1 MKKIQLEN
9 NLPIFQLESLEK
21 SSRNIHFEFWFRIGS
36 RNDNPKYYGSA
47 HLIEHS
53 MLRLIVK
60 NDLTLKE
67 YLLQNT
73 FEYAFLTSI
82 DFILL
87 RFTCPE
93 ENILNILKNIK
104 LAFDNIQIAPKNFLQ
119 EKELIANEIEIKL
132 GTQKEKFF
140 DYLRENLWSPNIG
153 HPILGDMID
162 ISNVTVEQVKYAIQD
177 IWSNEQLFIL
187 YTGNLSSEK
196 VQNIFKFS
204 EISNQEFTS
213 SNSLLIDSKKSKLRT
228 GKNQLVLPDSKIVNT
243 SLVYELDSNLVSK
256 NGLLLSL
263 LSRLI
268 AFGDMGFLSQ
278 ELRNSAIPIYYV
290 MTLPLSF
297 KYEDMLIINFVAKQ
311 EYTFDIVQKI
321 QKSIKDIDNQL
332 NSIEPYFEIAKQG
345 LLNDINKS
353 QKSDFGA
360 MNYIG
365 QSLLYNH
372 HLDRMNETNEKI
384 NNISF
389 LKLKNF
395 AKKILLDV
403 EPAYFTANGEE
414 ISYD

>member
-132 GTQKEKFF
+132 GTQKKKFF

>member
-132 GTQKEKFF
+132 GTQKKKFF
-140 DYLRENLWSPNIG
+140 DSLRENLWSPNIG

-204 EISNQEFTS
+204 NINDQEFTF
-213 SNSLLIDSKKSKLRT
+213 SNSLLIDSKRSKLRT
-228 GKNQLVLPDSKIVNT
+228 EKKQLVLPDSKIVNT

-256 NGLLLSL
+256 NVLLLSL

-297 KYEDMLIINFVAKQ
+297 KYEDMLIINFVTKQ
-311 EYTFDIVQKI
+311 EHTFDIVQKI

-389 LKLKNF
+389 LNLKNF
-395 AKKILLDV
+395 AKKVLLDV
-403 EPAYFTANGEE
+403 EPAYFTANREE

>member
-1 MKKIQLEN
+1 MKKIQLGN

-21 SSRNIHFEFWFRIGS
+21 SSRNIHFEFWFRLGS
-36 RNDNPKYYGSA
+36 RNDDPKYYGSA

-73 FEYAFLTSI
+73 VEYTFLTSI

-87 RFTCPE
+87 RFTCSE
-93 ENILNILKNIK
+93 ENILDILKNIK

-119 EKELIANEIEIKL
+119 EKKLIANEIEIKL
-132 GTQKEKFF
+132 GTQRKKFF
-140 DYLRENLWSPNIG
+140 DSLREDLWSPNIG

-204 EISNQEFTS
+204 EINDQEFTF
-213 SNSLLIDSKKSKLRT
+213 SNSLLIDSKRSKLRT
-228 GKNQLVLPDSKIVNT
+228 EKKQLVLPDSKIVNT

-256 NGLLLSL
+256 NVLLLSL

-278 ELRNSAIPIYYV
+278 ELRNSTIPMYYV

-297 KYEDMLIINFVAKQ
+297 KYEDMLIVNFVTNQ

-321 QKSIKDIDNQL
+321 QKSIKEIDNQL
-332 NSIEPYFEIAKQG
+332 TSIEPYFEIAKRG

-365 QSLLYNH
+365 QSLLYDH

-389 LKLKNF
+389 LDLKNF
-395 AKKILLDV
+395 AKKLLLDV

>member
-1 MKKIQLEN
+1 MLCST
-9 NLPIFQLESLEK
+9 LESTIL
-21 SSRNIHFEFWFRIGS
+21 SN
-36 RNDNPKYYGSA
+36 A
-47 HLIEHS
+47 
-53 MLRLIVK
+53 
-60 NDLTLKE
+60 DL
-67 YLLQNT
+67 
-73 FEYAFLTSI
+73 
-82 DFILL
+82 
-87 RFTCPE
+87 
-93 ENILNILKNIK
+93 
-104 LAFDNIQIAPKNFLQ
+104 
-119 EKELIANEIEIKL
+119 
-132 GTQKEKFF
+132 
-140 DYLRENLWSPNIG
+140 
-153 HPILGDMID
+153 H
-162 ISNVTVEQVKYAIQD
+162 
-177 IWSNEQLFIL
+177 IL
-187 YTGNLSSEK
+187 YEK

-204 EISNQEFTS
+204 EIKTS
-213 SNSLLIDSKKSKLRT
+213 DWKRSIST
-228 GKNQLVLPDSKIVNT
+228 TDSKIVNT

-256 NGLLLSL
+256 NRLLSL

-297 KYEDMLIINFVAKQ
+297 KYEDMLIINFVTKQ
-311 EYTFDIVQKI
+311 EHTFDIVQKI

>member
-132 GTQKEKFF
+132 GTQKKKFF
-140 DYLRENLWSPNIG
+140 DSLRENLWSPNIG

>member
-73 FEYAFLTSI
+73 FEYTFLTSI

-132 GTQKEKFF
+132 GTQKKKFF
-140 DYLRENLWSPNIG
+140 DSLRENLWSPNIG

-297 KYEDMLIINFVAKQ
+297 KYEDMLIINFVTKQ

>member
-1 MKKIQLEN
+1 
-9 NLPIFQLESLEK
+9 
-21 SSRNIHFEFWFRIGS
+21 
-36 RNDNPKYYGSA
+36 
-47 HLIEHS
+47 
-53 MLRLIVK
+53 
-60 NDLTLKE
+60 
-67 YLLQNT
+67 
-73 FEYAFLTSI
+73 
-82 DFILL
+82 
-87 RFTCPE
+87 
-93 ENILNILKNIK
+93 
-104 LAFDNIQIAPKNFLQ
+104 
-119 EKELIANEIEIKL
+119 
-132 GTQKEKFF
+132 
-140 DYLRENLWSPNIG
+140 
-153 HPILGDMID
+153 MID
-162 ISNVTVEQVKYAIQD
+162 ISNVTVEQIKYAIQD

-204 EISNQEFTS
+204 EITDQEFTF
-213 SNSLLIDSKKSKLRT
+213 SNSLLIDSKRSKLRT
-228 GKNQLVLPDSKIVNT
+228 EKKQLVLPDSKIVNT

-278 ELRNSAIPIYYV
+278 ELRNSAIPMYYV

-297 KYEDMLIINFVAKQ
+297 KYEDMLIINFVTKQ
-311 EYTFDIVQKI
+311 EHTFDIVQKI

-389 LKLKNF
+389 LNLKELCKENSF
-395 AKKILLDV
+395 RCRTCIL
-403 EPAYFTANGEE
+403 YR
-414 ISYD
+414 

>member
-132 GTQKEKFF
+132 GTQKKKFF
-140 DYLRENLWSPNIG
+140 DSLRENLWSPNIG

-297 KYEDMLIINFVAKQ
+297 KYEDMLIINFVTKQ

>member
-132 GTQKEKFF
+132 GTQKKKFF
-140 DYLRENLWSPNIG
+140 DSLRENLWSPNIG

-177 IWSNEQLFIL
+177 IWGNEQLFIL

-204 EISNQEFTS
+204 EISNQEFTF

-228 GKNQLVLPDSKIVNT
+228 GKNQLVPPDSKIVNT

-297 KYEDMLIINFVAKQ
+297 KYEDMLIINFVTKQ
-311 EYTFDIVQKI
+311 EHTFDIVQKI